1 MAIPLNKF
9 ASTQRRKAA
18 DEDRLCEN
26 CSPSVPLYDISASWR
41 RLFGSTK
48 ARSERFQ
55 RWSQREVNA
64 ACVIRDTLVYLDHI
78 GCNDIEQLIKDVC
91 NNT

>member
-9 ASTQRRKAA
+9 ASRLRRNAA
-18 DEDRLCEN
+18 DEGRLCEN

-41 RLFGSTK
+41 RLYDSTR
-48 ARSERFQ
+48 ARSGIFP

-64 ACVIRDTLVYLDHI
+64 AVVIRDTLVYLDHI
-78 GCNDIEQLIKDVC
+78 GCNDIEQLLKDVC
-91 NNT
+91 NKT